1 MVSKFPECDLC
12 PTSACDDE
20 KIELVLQDA
29 DFTKAFVN
37 NMLAS
42 NIDEIAKDCYFMSE
56 VISEKTTPME
66 IADFA
71 FCIYVQLSQLVE
83 MPTDKRMEIGVMFR
97 QEFDHMGEDAS
108 QGREVTKK
116 KAGAPAPAKDAPP
129 AKSAVSFQA
138 KAIAAPSP
146 AKPKAP
152 LAPVRPPAPAQAK
165 AQPATA
171 PTPVK
176 APVKA
181 RAVPEPAKPE
191 IAKPPAP
198 KPARASEPVKDDAR
212 KFLAELDQDIADID
226 EISSTVEKLIQ
237 SEGEQAPETP
247 AAPAATAPASPA
259 GRKSGGLE
267 PVIGKLAAVRP
278 MATGAIQAPA
288 AARAPSKPRE
298 PERGSKANP
307 IKLTPEMLAGIVSDK
322 DMARVEKGIKIKRID
337 SARLAPKVT
346 APLQMRDGSTTANT
360 GKQARMPEKIERID
374 RPTEK
379 GKALGEEL
387 FSAFQQIKA
396 REELPSTF
404 NLETLGVGE
413 HPEEKA
419 EKKATPGSKFISD
432 LFSLSPEKPPA
443 QEEPAPA
450 PVVERPA
457 SGPIS
462 ERPAARPVVERPTA
476 KSIIENLT
484 LDFGEERLA
493 ETRQKPGPATTAG
506 AGPTKLCPSCQKPNP
521 AKNVFCAKCGA
532 RF

>member
-12 PTSACDDE
+12 PTSACNDE
-20 KIELVLQDA
+20 KIEVVLQDA
-29 DFTKAFVN
+29 DFIKAFVN
-37 NMLAS
+37 NMLTS

-56 VISEKTTPME
+56 VISEKTTLME

-83 MPTDKRMEIGVMFR
+83 MPIDKRMEIAVLFR
-97 QEFDHMGEDAS
+97 QEFDRMGEDVT
-108 QGREVTKK
+108 QGREVAKK
-116 KAGAPAPAKDAPP
+116 KASAPSPAKEAPS
-129 AKSAVSFQA
+129 AKSATVSFQA
-138 KAIAAPSP
+138 KAITAPAP
-146 AKPKAP
+146 AKQKAA
-152 LAPVRPPAPAQAK
+152 LAPVRPPAPVQAK
-165 AQPATA
+165 PE
-171 PTPVK
+171 PTPTPTK
-176 APVKA
+176 APVKV
-181 RAVPEPAKPE
+181 RALPEPVKLE
-191 IAKPPAP
+191 VAKPPAP
-198 KPARASEPVKDDAR
+198 KPAPEPVGDDAR
-212 KFLAELDQDIADID
+212 KFLDELDQDIADID
-226 EISSTVEKLIQ
+226 EISSKVEKLIQ
-237 SEGEQAPETP
+237 TEGEPEPDASAVPVAPSP
-247 AAPAATAPASPA
+247 APAAPA

-322 DMARVEKGIKIKRID
+322 DMARVEKGIKIKRIE
-337 SARLAPKVT
+337 SSRLAPKVT
-346 APLQMRDGSTTANT
+346 APMQMRDGSMSPST
-360 GKQARMPEKIERID
+360 GKPAGMPEKIERID
-374 RPTEK
+374 RPTDK

-413 HPEEKA
+413 HPEGERV

-443 QEEPAPA
+443 QEEPVSS
-450 PVVERPA
+450 PVVEKPA
-457 SGPIS
+457 S
-462 ERPAARPVVERPTA
+462 RPVVERPTT

-484 LDFGEERLA
+484 LDFGEERPTEA
-493 ETRQKPGPATTAG
+493 KRQPGPATTAG
-506 AGPTKLCPSCQKPNP
+506 AGPTKICPSCQKPNP